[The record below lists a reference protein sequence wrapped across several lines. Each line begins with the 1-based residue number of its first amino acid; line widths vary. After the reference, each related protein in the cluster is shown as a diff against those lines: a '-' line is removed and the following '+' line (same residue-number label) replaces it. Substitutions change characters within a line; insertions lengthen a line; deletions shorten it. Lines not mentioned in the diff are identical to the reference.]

1 MWIFCTDLLERPADL
16 LLCLFLGEDGDTRP
30 VEGVKPQD
38 WTGNLQELAFYFGN
52 VERPDSLPV
61 VRRLGPR
68 RVEKPTT

>member
-1 MWIFCTDLLERPADL
+1 MWIFCTDFLERPADL
-16 LLCLFLGEDGDTRP
+16 LLCLFLCEDSDTRP

-38 WTGNLQELAFYFGN
+38 WKANLRELAFYFGN
-52 VERPDSLPV
+52 VKRPDSLAV

>member
-16 LLCLFLGEDGDTRP
+16 LLRLFLGEDGDTRS

-38 WTGNLQELAFYFGN
+38 RTGNLQELAFYFGN
-52 VERPDSLPV
+52 VERPDSLAV